1 MSTVLDLY
9 DKILN
14 LSTGF
19 IFGAG
24 CITLRNLS
32 DLLYIFLDSPQW
44 NRIGMPLFMREHL
57 TIKTILLFFLPL
69 IFMTELIQISHS
81 ITNAFLARL
90 AIPKETLAAFN
101 IAFAF
106 NITTGGI
113 TMAST
118 QTGISFITDWRS
130 LHRVF
135 RFIGTIVIVPFVIV
149 EVVSFSPLGDIV
161 FGHWMGA
168 SEAVVRQAKV
178 SSAIMGFWTF
188 PIFIRNLSYAM
199 ILIRRKTIMIT
210 YATLIR
216 VVALVGFLAL
226 YSRWFNGALVG
237 AMATVSAMSIE
248 SVFMVIAA
256 RPFFKELD
264 RTAWS
269 TTGYSDYWRFSWP
282 LMLTQ
287 VTENGVLFAVN
298 AFLGRLVN
306 PDLALASFGVVHG
319 LIRVIL
325 APLRNLVQT
334 AQSLISHRDDLKVM
348 FRFTAGLLLLYVGI
362 IFALFYTSIQ
372 NWALGGV
379 MGLTP
384 ELYRYCLPAVKLTY
398 TIAVFWATAALL
410 RGILIAMRKTGAIA
424 VTAGIRLLVVV
435 LIGSTT
441 FFKPDVNGA
450 VLGVL
455 AIAGAFAAETFIL
468 GWRLWKQTKMPD
480 PLFPDRSSS
489 S

>member
-1 MSTVLDLY
+1 M
-9 DKILN
+9 
-14 LSTGF
+14 
-19 IFGAG
+19 
-24 CITLRNLS
+24 R
-32 DLLYIFLDSPQW
+32 LL
-44 NRIGMPLFMREHL
+44 MREHL
-57 TIKTILLFFLPL
+57 TLKTILLFFLPL

-90 AIPKETLAAFN
+90 SIPTETLAAFN

-106 NITTGGI
+106 NITTGGV

-118 QTGISFITDWRS
+118 QTGISFITDWKS

-149 EVVSFSPLGDIV
+149 EVVSLSPLGDIV

-168 SEAVVRQAKV
+168 SEEVVRQAKV

-199 ILIRRKTIMIT
+199 ILIRRRTILIT

-216 VVALVGFLAL
+216 VVALIGFLML
-226 YSRWFNGALVG
+226 YSRWFNGAVVG
-237 AMATVSAMSIE
+237 AMATVSGMSVE
-248 SVFMVIAA
+248 GVFMVIAA

-264 RTAWS
+264 RTAWA

-287 VTENGVLFAVN
+287 VTENGVLFVVN
-298 AFLGRLVN
+298 SFLGRLVN

-319 LIRVIL
+319 LVRVIL

-334 AQSLISHRDDLKVM
+334 AQSLISHQDDLKIM

-372 NWALGGV
+372 SWALGGV

-384 ELYRYCLPAVKLTY
+384 ELYRYCLPAVKLTF

-410 RGILIAMRKTGAIA
+410 RGILSAMRKTGAIA
-424 VTAGIRLLVVV
+424 VTAGIRLLVVT

-441 FFKPDVNGA
+441 LFHSDVNGA
-450 VLGVL
+450 VLGVI
-455 AIAGAFAAETFIL
+455 AIAGAFAAETVVL
-468 GWRLWKQTKMPD
+468 GWRLWKHIKAPG
-480 PLFPDRSSS
+480 PLFPERSSS
-489 S
+489 P